1 MSGNKNFSDRAVIVS
16 IMDKQEQTLQK
27 SARLKIVIIILAVL
41 LVLSAGGLAARYIYF
56 TYFAPAQSTVTVP
69 ENLIGKDTQP
79 GETSAPAGSD
89 AKSPAS
95 AVGNVSAEQSFTSE
109 PGSISAASLP
119 VQTDK
124 PQAPKLELYEG
135 KPGVNQQFEVRNLF
149 PGDSVTKYFCVKA
162 YHDAD
167 ISLYFRADV
176 TEQTKALSDALH
188 MKVTHMESGKV
199 LCDAPF
205 SKIDGKEFS
214 ELLKANEDK
223 STAAYYQIDVSLDTS
238 VGNEYQAA
246 ILKADL
252 NWNVKDEGG
261 LISPPQT
268 GDSFNLLLWVTLA
281 ASSLLMMIFLWKRRK
296 EDKRHGSTE

>member
-1 MSGNKNFSDRAVIVS
+1 MSGNKNISDRAVIVS

-27 SARLKIVIIILAVL
+27 FARLKIVIIILAVL
-41 LVLSAGGLAARYIYF
+41 LVLSAGGLAVRYIYLAF
-56 TYFAPAQSTVTVP
+56 FAPAQSTVTVP
-69 ENLIGKDTQP
+69 DNLIGENTQSD
-79 GETSAPAGSD
+79 GASAPAGNK
-89 AKSPAS
+89 AKTPAF
-95 AVGNVSAEQSFTSE
+95 SAERPSASETGSTSATSR
-109 PGSISAASLP
+109 PA
-119 VQTDK
+119 QTDK
-124 PQAPKLELYEG
+124 PQALKLELYEG
-135 KPGVNQQFEVRNLF
+135 KPGVNQRFEARNLF

-176 TEQTKALSDALH
+176 TEQTKELSDALH
-188 MKVTHMESGKV
+188 IKVTHMESGKV

-214 ELLKANEDK
+214 ELLKANGDK

-246 ILKADL
+246 ILKADF
-252 NWNVKDEGG
+252 NWYVKDEGG

>member
-1 MSGNKNFSDRAVIVS
+1 MSGNKNISDRAVIVS

-27 SARLKIVIIILAVL
+27 FARLKIVIIILAVL
-41 LVLSAGGLAARYIYF
+41 LVLSAGGLAVRYIYLAF
-56 TYFAPAQSTVTVP
+56 FAPAQSTVTVP
-69 ENLIGKDTQP
+69 DNLIGENTQSD
-79 GETSAPAGSD
+79 GASAPAGNK
-89 AKSPAS
+89 AKTPAF
-95 AVGNVSAEQSFTSE
+95 SAERPSASE
-109 PGSISAASLP
+109 PGSTSATSRPA
-119 VQTDK
+119 QTDK
-124 PQAPKLELYEG
+124 PQALKLELYEG
-135 KPGVNQQFEVRNLF
+135 KPGVNQRFEARNLF

-176 TEQTKALSDALH
+176 TEQTKELSDALH
-188 MKVTHMESGKV
+188 IKVTHMESGKV

-214 ELLKANEDK
+214 ELLKANGDK

-246 ILKADL
+246 ILKADF
-252 NWNVKDEGG
+252 NWYVKDEGG

>member
-109 PGSISAASLP
+109 PGSISAASSLHKR
-119 VQTDK
+119 TS
-124 PQAPKLELYEG
+124 PKL
-135 KPGVNQQFEVRNLF
+135 P
-149 PGDSVTKYFCVKA
+149 SWSCT
-162 YHDAD
+162 
-167 ISLYFRADV
+167 RASR
-176 TEQTKALSDALH
+176 AL
-188 MKVTHMESGKV
+188 T
-199 LCDAPF
+199 
-205 SKIDGKEFS
+205 
-214 ELLKANEDK
+214 
-223 STAAYYQIDVSLDTS
+223 
-238 VGNEYQAA
+238 
-246 ILKADL
+246 
-252 NWNVKDEGG
+252 
-261 LISPPQT
+261 
-268 GDSFNLLLWVTLA
+268 
-281 ASSLLMMIFLWKRRK
+281 SSLRFAIC
-296 EDKRHGSTE
+296 SPATA